1 MTAAAGMVFS
11 LPAVRTA
18 NLGTATPLDTTGY
31 GNIIGLL
38 LELRAVCSATG
49 GASNWAQWTVN
60 GTVVLRVTASVPG
73 VQWDTGDVRTFVF
86 IPPNLLDGS
95 EDIVGTNLGG
105 GTTWFSS
112 TLLYLG

>member
-38 LELRAVCSATG
+38 LELRVSCNATG
-49 GASNWAQWTVN
+49 GAPGWAQWTVN
-60 GTVVLRVTASVPG
+60 GTVVLRVTASAPG
-73 VQWDTGDVRTFVF
+73 VAYDTGDVRTFVF
-86 IPPNLLDGS
+86 VPPNLLDGS
-95 EDIVGTNLGG
+95 EDIVGTALRGS
-105 GTTWFSS
+105 TTWYSS